1 MSPAQPIRW
10 SVRCPI
16 FHPRGITTARG
27 HTMPTMTA
35 HRRRSAIDLLSS
47 RRNGAAPLPLAARQ
61 AVAGDRHFR
70 GRQALKEIVT

>member
-1 MSPAQPIRW
+1 
-10 SVRCPI
+10 
-16 FHPRGITTARG
+16 
-27 HTMPTMTA
+27 MPTMTA

-61 AVAGDRHFR
+61 ALACDRHFR